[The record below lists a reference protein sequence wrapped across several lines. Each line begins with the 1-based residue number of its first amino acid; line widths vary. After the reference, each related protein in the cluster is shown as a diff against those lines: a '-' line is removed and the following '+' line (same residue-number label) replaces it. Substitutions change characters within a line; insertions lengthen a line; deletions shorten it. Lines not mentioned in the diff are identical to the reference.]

1 MFVMILRIR
10 GEHQKSIRER
20 EYIKKLCKMMILN
33 NYCTEFMI
41 LRKLVMVNITM
52 IYTIL
57 THNLKFPFRF
67 QDITLICWN
76 L

>member
-10 GEHQKSIRER
+10 GEYQKSISER

-41 LRKLVMVNITM
+41 LRKLVMVSIT
-52 IYTIL
+52 IVYTIL
-57 THNLKFPFRF
+57 THNFNFPFHF
-67 QDITLICWN
+67 QDITFICWN